1 VAAAVEDKI
10 IMMIEVQAA
19 LAQEV
24 IEHLFQV
31 QQVQLLLVFKD
42 IQFQLEEAE
51 QVEIT
56 QA

>member
-1 VAAAVEDKI
+1 MEDKI
-10 IMMIEVQAA
+10 IQMIEVQAV

-31 QQVQLLLVFKD
+31 QQVRLLLVFKD
-42 IQFQLEEAE
+42 IQFQLEQVE